1 MQEVVTR
8 YKVIYNM
15 VAEIQSLVSILVQ
28 IQENTERDQPKVQ
41 MCTVE
46 SLTSQLGGSS
56 YPSEGLYDTDH
67 SRVPSRKSCG
77 HATIPEMHNCPFTY
91 RGIGDKL
98 QSGTEDLRAY
108 DQHQNQVKREMGLDQ
123 FCMPKETD
131 LPCRYSRIGD
141 RHEPGLADQRAC
153 EVCRA
158 KIVMGHCPHRSPECK
173 SIHSDTEK
181 LVMNSSQV
189 LTIKPLTH
197 IKVQE
202 KEWAVAGF

>member
-1 MQEVVTR
+1 
-8 YKVIYNM
+8 
-15 VAEIQSLVSILVQ
+15 
-28 IQENTERDQPKVQ
+28 
-41 MCTVE
+41 
-46 SLTSQLGGSS
+46 
-56 YPSEGLYDTDH
+56 
-67 SRVPSRKSCG
+67 
-77 HATIPEMHNCPFTY
+77 MHNCPFTY

-158 KIVMGHCPHRSPECK
+158 KIVMGHCPPRSP
-173 SIHSDTEK
+173 
-181 LVMNSSQV
+181 
-189 LTIKPLTH
+189 
-197 IKVQE
+197 KVQKHSFRYREIREEQHPGVDHKAFDPNQSTRNGMGCGWFLSPKENHQE
-202 KEWAVAGF
+202 KHRGTDCSWPSVAAKRASEPR